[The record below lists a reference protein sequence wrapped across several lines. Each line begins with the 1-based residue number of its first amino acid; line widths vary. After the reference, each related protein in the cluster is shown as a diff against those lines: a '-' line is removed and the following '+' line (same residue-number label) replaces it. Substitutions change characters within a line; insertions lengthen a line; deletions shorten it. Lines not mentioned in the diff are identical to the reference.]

1 MREWQELYK
10 QLLQMTEEFDYKIS
24 NKEANYEQIHLSF
37 LSGLLGNIGFKDS
50 DGYEYLGTRSI
61 KFLIGPKLFRNKKL

>member
-10 QLLQMTEEFDYKIS
+10 QLLQMTEELDYKIS
-24 NKEANYEQIHLSF
+24 NQDANYEQIHLSF

-50 DGYEYLGTRSI
+50 EGYEYLGHEVLN
-61 KFLIGPKLFRNKKL
+61 F